1 MLLAIGPLGP
11 VKLLR
16 SYCWRKI
23 PLSASEQ
30 PKEVRDPDCTLTQPD
45 ATAVRELGGD
55 FPGNL
60 LLSGAAIE
68 CPLWGQLRSYA
79 TSSATGCRAPIP
91 AICQTRNRTTRSDTQ
106 VAFVAANRIVEL

>member
-23 PLSASEQ
+23 PLSATEQ

-68 CPLWGQLRSYA
+68 RPLWGHA
-79 TSSATGCRAPIP
+79 VRAARAEWP
-91 AICQTRNRTTRSDTQ
+91 QSVLSGDLHGDGR
-106 VAFVAANRIVEL
+106 E